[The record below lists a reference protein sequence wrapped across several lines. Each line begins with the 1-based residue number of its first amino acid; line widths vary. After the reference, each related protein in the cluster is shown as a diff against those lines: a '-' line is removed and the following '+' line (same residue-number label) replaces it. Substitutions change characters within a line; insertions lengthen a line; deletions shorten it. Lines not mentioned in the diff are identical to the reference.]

1 MKTLLHCLPYPLLAT
16 LLFSCSS
23 KDNAK
28 PARLRVA
35 SVEETNYPPISSIPP
50 STSIYTFKYDREG
63 RISAVNDREFS
74 YRNDGKVAFSR
85 IHRSGTNSVGIISEY
100 IEKLRYEWDN
110 YGRLSTVTADSIYH
124 HHYGGSG
131 GTFPTQ
137 FESFST
143 GAVIAKYEYNGT
155 AKLPVSIEYLT
166 GFDVARQSIN
176 RETLYL
182 EYEGGN
188 VTHTRMPVITSL
200 PIDAG
205 TNSIPSQ
212 TIVHTWYRYTD
223 KPHYLYDIY
232 QQAGFHPYN
241 FGAVVTANNP
251 ASIYDEVLQSE
262 SMVSTP
268 DWSKAEM
275 FETEYNASGYPTQIR
290 SAKRGIVI
298 RYY

>member
-1 MKTLLHCLPYPLLAT
+1 MKTLLHYLPYPLFVT

-23 KDNAK
+23 KDNVK
-28 PARLRVA
+28 PVRLRVA

-50 STSIYTFKYDREG
+50 STSIYTFEYDQEG
-63 RISAVNDREFS
+63 RISAVNDRRFS
-74 YRNDGKVAFSR
+74 YRNDGKVASSR
-85 IHRSGTNSVGIISEY
+85 IQRLRTGLEGTIFEY
-100 IEKLRYEWDN
+100 IEKLRYEWDG
-110 YGRLSTVTADSIYH
+110 YDRISAIIADSIYH

-131 GTFPTQ
+131 STFPTQ

-166 GFDVARQSIN
+166 GFDVAGQSIN

-182 EYEGGN
+182 EYEDGN
-188 VTHTRMPVITSL
+188 VTHTRMPVRVSL
-200 PIDAG
+200 PINVG
-205 TNSIPSQ
+205 TPSVL
-212 TIVHTWYRYTD
+212 TPMVLHTWYRFTN
-223 KPHYLYDIY
+223 KPHYLYEIY
-232 QQAGFHPYN
+232 RQAGFHPYS
-241 FGAVVTANNP
+241 FGSVVPVNDP
-251 ASIYDEVLQSE
+251 GSIYDEVLESE
-262 SMVSTP
+262 SAVSNP
-268 DWSKAEM
+268 DWSKAEK